1 MTMAAR
7 LCQRQGDEASFWR
20 SVTLTQRHSDASG
33 RCIVLTSTV
42 PQSYAR
48 HPKHALAVT
57 KQRQT
62 VAQCG
67 WYSTLVLQL
76 ANTAVHT
83 AKQDAV
89 ALVPRTKIKR
99 AVRDIRYDYIKC

>member
-1 MTMAAR
+1 MTQ
-7 LCQRQGDEASFWR
+7 CQNDTGR
-20 SVTLTQRHSDASG
+20 

-67 WYSTLVLQL
+67 RYSTLVLQL
-76 ANTAVHT
+76 ADATVHT